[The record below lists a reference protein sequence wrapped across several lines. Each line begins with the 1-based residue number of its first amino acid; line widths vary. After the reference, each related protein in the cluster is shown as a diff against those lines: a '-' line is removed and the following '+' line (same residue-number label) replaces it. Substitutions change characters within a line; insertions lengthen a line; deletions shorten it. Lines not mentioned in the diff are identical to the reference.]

1 MTSTRFDRGRRA
13 ALCLSGLALV
23 GATLYGVLPAGA
35 QEAMVVLPG
44 PALDERRPDATTE
57 TAVLAGGCF
66 WGVQAVYQHV
76 KGVSRAVSGYAGG
89 PRDKASY
96 DMVTSGR
103 TGHAEAVE
111 VTFDPRI
118 VSYGQILQIFFSVA
132 HNPTQLNRQGPDVG
146 TQYRSAL
153 FFADPGQRRIAEAY
167 IAQLDQ
173 ARVFPKK
180 IVTQLNDATP
190 FFAAEGYHQDY
201 ATLNPNSPYIL
212 RHDLPK
218 IEGLKRLFPAAWR
231 ADPVLL
237 RVSGGRVGQ

>member
-1 MTSTRFDRGRRA
+1 MAGIRFDRGRRA
-13 ALCLSGLALV
+13 ALRLSGLALA
-23 GATLYGVLPAGA
+23 GATLYGIWPAGA
-35 QEAMVVLPG
+35 QEAMVVVPA
-44 PALDERRPDATTE
+44 PALDERKPGATTE

-89 PRDKASY
+89 PKDKAFY

-111 VTFDPRI
+111 VTFDPSI

-132 HNPTQLNRQGPDVG
+132 HDPTQLNRQGLDVG

-153 FFADPGQRRIAEAY
+153 FFADPAQRRIAEAY

-180 IVTQLNDATP
+180 IVTQLNDAMP
-190 FFAAEGYHQDY
+190 FFAAETYHQDY
-201 ATLNPNSPYIL
+201 ATLNPNSPYI
-212 RHDLPK
+212 RRFDLPK

-237 RVSGGRVGQ
+237 RVAGGKVSQ

>member
-1 MTSTRFDRGRRA
+1 MTGMRFDRGRRA
-13 ALCLSGLALV
+13 ALRLSGLALV
-23 GATLYGVLPAGA
+23 GAALYGILPAGA
-35 QEAMVVLPG
+35 QEAMVVVPA
-44 PALDERRPDATTE
+44 PALDERKPEATTE

-89 PRDKASY
+89 PKDKAVY
-96 DMVTSGR
+96 GMVTSGR

-111 VTFDPRI
+111 VTFDPGV

-153 FFADPGQRRIAEAY
+153 FFADPEQRRIAEAY

-180 IVTQLNDATP
+180 IVTQLNDAVP
-190 FFAAEGYHQDY
+190 FYAAEAYHQDY
-201 ATLNPNSPYIL
+201 ATLHPTNPYIA

-218 IEGLKRLFPAAWR
+218 IDGLKRLFPASWR
-231 ADPVLL
+231 SEPVLL
-237 RVSGGRVGQ
+237 RVAGAK

>member
-1 MTSTRFDRGRRA
+1 MTDIRVDRSRRL
-13 ALCLSGLALV
+13 ALRLSGFAVL
-23 GATLYGVLPAGA
+23 GATFLAAGPSWA
-35 QEAMVVLPG
+35 QEAMVVVPP
-44 PALDERRPDATTE
+44 PALDERRPDATSE

-66 WGVQAVYQHV
+66 WGVQAVYQHT

-89 PRDKASY
+89 AKDTAVYETVS
-96 DMVTSGR
+96 SGR

-153 FFADPGQRRIAEAY
+153 FFADPAQRRIAEAY
-167 IAQLDQ
+167 VAQLDQ

-180 IVTQLNDATP
+180 IVTQLNDVTP
-190 FFAAEGYHQDY
+190 FYAAEAYHQDY
-201 ATLNPNSPYIL
+201 ATLNPNSPYIYH
-212 RHDLPK
+212 HDLPK

-237 RVSGGRVGQ
+237 RVAGGKVSQ

>member
-1 MTSTRFDRGRRA
+1 MTGNRLDLGRRG
-13 ALCLSGLALV
+13 ALCVSGLALV
-23 GATLYGVLPAGA
+23 GAALYGIWPVGA
-35 QEAMVVLPG
+35 QEAMVVVPA
-44 PALDERRPDATTE
+44 PALDERKAGATTE

-76 KGVSRAVSGYAGG
+76 RGVSRAVSGYAGG
-89 PRDKASY
+89 PGDKASY

-118 VSYGQILQIFFSVA
+118 VTYGQILQIFFSVT
-132 HNPTQLNRQGPDVG
+132 HDPTQLNRQGPDIG

-153 FFADPGQRRIAEAY
+153 FFVDPAQRRIAEAY

-173 ARVFPKK
+173 ARVFPRK
-180 IVTQLNDATP
+180 IVTQLNDAMP
-190 FFAAEGYHQDY
+190 FFAAEAYHQDY
-201 ATLNPNSPYIL
+201 ATLNPTSPYIL

-218 IEGLKRLFPAAWR
+218 IEGLKRLFPSAWR

-237 RVSGGRVGQ
+237 RVSGGKVSQ

>member
-1 MTSTRFDRGRRA
+1 MTDNRISRGRRN
-13 ALCLSGLALV
+13 ALRLSGVALV
-23 GATLYGVLPAGA
+23 GATLYGILPAGA
-35 QEAMVVLPG
+35 QEAMVVVPA
-44 PALDERRPDATTE
+44 PALDERTPGATTE

-76 KGVSRAVSGYAGG
+76 KGLSRAVSGYAGG
-89 PRDKASY
+89 PRDKAVY
-96 DMVTSGR
+96 EMVTSGR
-103 TGHAEAVE
+103 SGHAEAVE
-111 VTFDPRI
+111 VTFDPGI

-153 FFADPGQRRIAEAY
+153 FFVDPAQRRIAEAY

-190 FFAAEGYHQDY
+190 FYAAEAYHQDY

-237 RVSGGRVGQ
+237 RVSAGKVSQ

>member
-1 MTSTRFDRGRRA
+1 MTGIRFDRGRRG
-13 ALCLSGLALV
+13 ALRLSGLALV
-23 GATLYGVLPAGA
+23 GATLYGIWPAGA
-35 QEAMVVLPG
+35 QEAMVVVPA
-44 PALDERRPDATTE
+44 PALDERKPGATTE

-153 FFADPGQRRIAEAY
+153 FFADPAQRRVAEAY

-190 FFAAEGYHQDY
+190 FYAAEAYHQDY
-201 ATLNPNSPYIL
+201 ATLNPNSPYIYH
-212 RHDLPK
+212 HDLPK

-237 RVSGGRVGQ
+237 RVSGGKAGQ

>member
-1 MTSTRFDRGRRA
+1 MTGIRFDRGRRA
-13 ALCLSGLALV
+13 ALRLSGLAVV
-23 GATLYGVLPAGA
+23 GATAYAIWPAGA
-35 QEAMVVLPG
+35 QEAMVVVPA
-44 PALDERRPDATTE
+44 PALDERKPEGTTE

-76 KGVSRAVSGYAGG
+76 KGVTRAVSGYAGG
-89 PRDKASY
+89 ARDTATY
-96 DMVTSGR
+96 ERVTSGR

-111 VTFDPRI
+111 VTFDPGI
-118 VSYGQILQIFFSVA
+118 VSYGRILQIFFSVV
-132 HNPTQLNRQGPDVG
+132 HDPTQLNRQGPDVG

-153 FFADPGQRRIAEAY
+153 FFADPVQRRIAEAY

-173 ARVFPKK
+173 AGVFPKK

-190 FFAAEGYHQDY
+190 FHAAEAYHQDY
-201 ATLNPNSPYIL
+201 ATLHPNSPYIL

-237 RVSGGRVGQ
+237 RVSGGKVGP

>member
-1 MTSTRFDRGRRA
+1 MTQIRVDRGRRGALLLSGA
-13 ALCLSGLALV
+13 ALA
-23 GATLYGVLPAGA
+23 GAALYGILPAGA
-35 QEAMVVLPG
+35 QEAMVVVPA
-44 PALDERRPDATTE
+44 PALDERKSDATTE

-89 PRDKASY
+89 PKDKAVY

-153 FFADPGQRRIAEAY
+153 FFTDPAQRRIAEAY

-173 ARVFPKK
+173 ARIFPKK

-190 FFAAEGYHQDY
+190 FYAAETYHQDY
-201 ATLNPNSPYIL
+201 ATLNPTSPYIYH
-212 RHDLPK
+212 HDLPK

-237 RVSGGRVGQ
+237 RVAGGKVSR

>member
-1 MTSTRFDRGRRA
+1 MASIRTSRSRRS
-13 ALCLSGLALV
+13 ALRHSGILLV
-23 GATLYGVLPAGA
+23 GVALYGIPPAGA
-35 QEAMVVLPG
+35 HEAMVVV
-44 PALDERRPDATTE
+44 PAPMLDERTPGATME

-89 PRDKASY
+89 PREKAVY
-96 DMVTSGR
+96 EMVTSGR

-111 VTFDPRI
+111 VAFDPRI
-118 VSYGQILQIFFSVA
+118 VSYGQILQIFFSVV

-153 FFADPGQRRIAEAY
+153 FFADPAQRRIAEAY
-167 IAQLDQ
+167 IAQLDR

-180 IVTQLNDATP
+180 IVTQLNDAQP
-190 FFAAEGYHQDY
+190 FYAAEAYHQNY
-201 ATLNPNSPYIL
+201 ATLNPNSPYIYH
-212 RHDLPK
+212 HDRPK

-237 RVSGGRVGQ
+237 RTSGG

>member
-1 MTSTRFDRGRRA
+1 MTGIRFDRSRRA
-13 ALCLSGLALV
+13 ALRLSGLAVV
-23 GATLYGVLPAGA
+23 GATAYAIWPAGA
-35 QEAMVVLPG
+35 QEAMVVVPA
-44 PALDERRPDATTE
+44 PALDERKPEGTTE

-76 KGVSRAVSGYAGG
+76 KGVTRAVSGYAGG
-89 PRDKASY
+89 LRDTATY
-96 DMVTSGR
+96 ERVTSGR

-111 VTFDPRI
+111 VTFDPGI
-118 VSYGQILQIFFSVA
+118 VSYGRILQIFFSVV
-132 HNPTQLNRQGPDVG
+132 HDPTQLNRQGPDVG

-153 FFADPGQRRIAEAY
+153 FFADPVQRRIAEAY

-173 ARVFPKK
+173 AGVFPKK

-190 FFAAEGYHQDY
+190 FHAAEAYHQDY
-201 ATLNPNSPYIL
+201 ATLHPNSPYIL

-237 RVSGGRVGQ
+237 RVSGGKVGQ

>member
-1 MTSTRFDRGRRA
+1 MSNRRHVLKLGVGA
-13 ALCLSGLALV
+13 LALL
-23 GATLYGVLPAGA
+23 AAPPSWA
-35 QEAMVVLPG
+35 QEAMVVVPP
-44 PALDERRPDATTE
+44 PALDERRPDATSE

-89 PRDKASY
+89 PKASAVY
-96 DMVTSGR
+96 EMVTSGR
-103 TGHAEAVE
+103 TGHAESVE

-153 FFADPGQRRIAEAY
+153 FIADPMQRRIAEAY
-167 IAQLDQ
+167 IAQLDK
-173 ARVFPKK
+173 AGVFPRK
-180 IVTQLNDATP
+180 IATQVNDAMS
-190 FFAAEGYHQDY
+190 FYAAEDYHQDY
-201 ATLNPNSPYIL
+201 ATLHPTNPYIA

-218 IEGLKRLFPAAWR
+218 IDGLKRLFPASSRDA
-231 ADPVLL
+231 PVLV
-237 RVSGGRVGQ
+237 RVAGAKVTQ